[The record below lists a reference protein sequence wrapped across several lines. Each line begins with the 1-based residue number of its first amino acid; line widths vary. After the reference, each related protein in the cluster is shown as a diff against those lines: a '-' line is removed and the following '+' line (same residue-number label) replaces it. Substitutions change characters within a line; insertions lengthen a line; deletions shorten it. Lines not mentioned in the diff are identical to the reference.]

1 MSEEK
6 SNRVSLRI
14 TDILSAIE
22 NATSDLGSLSPE
34 EFKTDPKT
42 QRAVI
47 QSLIVIGEASRLLQK
62 YKPEIEASQPELWDQ
77 LSDAYAMRNFLTHQY
92 FQIQSDIVYKTV
104 KDDLPA
110 LELGIKK
117 LN

>member
-1 MSEEK
+1 VSENK
-6 SNRVSLRI
+6 DRRDWLRLK
-14 TDILSAIE
+14 DILSAI
-22 NATSDLGSLSPE
+22 NDARNDLGEMSLEQFQGDS
-34 EFKTDPKT
+34 KT

-47 QSLIVIGEASRLLQK
+47 QSLTVIGEASHLLQK
-62 YKPEIEASQPELWDQ
+62 YRPELELSHADLWEQ

-104 KDDLPA
+104 KDDLPV
-110 LELGIKK
+110 LELGVKS

>member
-22 NATSDLGSLSPE
+22 NATSDLGDLSPE
-34 EFKTDPKT
+34 EFKSDPKT

-47 QSLIVIGEASRLLQK
+47 QSLIVIGEGSLAAFA
-62 YKPEIEASQPELWDQ
+62 EIQARDS
-77 LSDAYAMRNFLTHQY
+77 SFT
-92 FQIQSDIVYKTV
+92 T
-104 KDDLPA
+104 
-110 LELGIKK
+110 
-117 LN
+117 

>member
-22 NATSDLGSLSPE
+22 NATSDLGGLSLE

-62 YKPEIEASQPELWDQ
+62 YKPEIEAAHPELWDQ

-92 FQIQSDIVYKTV
+92 FQVRSDIVWKTV
-104 KDDLPA
+104 KDDLPV
-110 LELGIKK
+110 LELGIKN
-117 LN
+117 LD

>member
-22 NATSDLGSLSPE
+22 NATSDLGGLSLN

-62 YKPEIEASQPELWDQ
+62 YKPEIEAAYPELWDQ

-92 FQIQSDIVYKTV
+92 FQVRSDIVWKTV
-104 KDDLPA
+104 KDDLPV
-110 LELGIKK
+110 LELGIKN
-117 LN
+117 LD